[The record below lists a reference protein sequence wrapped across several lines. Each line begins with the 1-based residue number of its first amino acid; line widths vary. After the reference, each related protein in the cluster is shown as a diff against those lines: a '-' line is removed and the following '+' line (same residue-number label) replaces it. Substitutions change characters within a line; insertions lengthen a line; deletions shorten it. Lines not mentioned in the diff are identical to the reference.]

1 MKFFISVLIF
11 IRFYT
16 IETGNG
22 DYSEKVKETWDPELL
37 YEYTKKYYLSNNKD
51 KNENLKHMIVD
62 PENYL
67 INKDI
72 LELNKRMK
80 LLHDKLNINN
90 YIFIISN
97 LTIIPY
103 RNKTK
108 IIDPDKEMDRFLSKF
123 NYIMYRENNYYDD
136 SMNLMCI
143 IFIDEGKIKF
153 RTGIKLRGI
162 LKDKDILNIIYKLEI
177 DLLEGNYYNVIYEFL
192 KDINVIYIENYS
204 YYNSFYYKNKEKIFF
219 TAIAILLITLFI
231 LFYINYIPE
240 CEHEKKINDF
250 LYQNKNIQYKLL
262 FKYCCAIC
270 LSYFMPEKEKLKIE
284 NFLDKNKLKKEKT
297 KLLKCGHVFHK
308 YCIDDWETLYK
319 NCPLCKL
326 NEIYYNKNDCLI
338 KDIVQEFCEI
348 QREAFPH
355 KINKAQCNR
364 IVNNF
369 KKENDSIY

>member
-136 SMNLMCI
+136 SMNIMCI
-143 IFIDEGKIKF
+143 VIKI
-153 RTGIKLRGI
+153 
-162 LKDKDILNIIYKLEI
+162 
-177 DLLEGNYYNVIYEFL
+177 V
-192 KDINVIYIENYS
+192 
-204 YYNSFYYKNKEKIFF
+204 
-219 TAIAILLITLFI
+219 
-231 LFYINYIPE
+231 
-240 CEHEKKINDF
+240 
-250 LYQNKNIQYKLL
+250 
-262 FKYCCAIC
+262 
-270 LSYFMPEKEKLKIE
+270 
-284 NFLDKNKLKKEKT
+284 
-297 KLLKCGHVFHK
+297 
-308 YCIDDWETLYK
+308 
-319 NCPLCKL
+319 
-326 NEIYYNKNDCLI
+326 
-338 KDIVQEFCEI
+338 
-348 QREAFPH
+348 
-355 KINKAQCNR
+355 
-364 IVNNF
+364 
-369 KKENDSIY
+369 